1 MLKLCGKEFLLIP
14 DQEREGRGEWIIRVN
29 ELGGEGGRRSEKKRE
44 GKRKKGEGKRKK

>member
-1 MLKLCGKEFLLIP
+1 MFIDSGSGK
-14 DQEREGRGEWIIRVN
+14 RGGEWIIRVN